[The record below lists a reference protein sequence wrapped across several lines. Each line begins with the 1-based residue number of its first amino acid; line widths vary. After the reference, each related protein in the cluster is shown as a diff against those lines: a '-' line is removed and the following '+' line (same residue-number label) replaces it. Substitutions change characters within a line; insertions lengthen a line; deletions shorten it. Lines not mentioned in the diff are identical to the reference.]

1 MARARE
7 LIASGA
13 AAETAWHDAAA
24 ETAEQLR
31 ALDDPL
37 LAGRAVDVE
46 DVGARVVAALT
57 GAGPALALEGVIVD
71 DELTPRETAALDP
84 QLVRA
89 IATARGTPTAH
100 AAILARALG
109 LPGVVGLGPAV
120 LAIPGG
126 HPGAARRRRGHGAG
140 GAGRAGRGRRPRA
153 GRGRPRAAAP
163 RGSTPASPR

>member
-1 MARARE
+1 M
-7 LIASGA
+7 
-13 AAETAWHDAAA
+13 
-24 ETAEQLR
+24 
-31 ALDDPL
+31 
-37 LAGRAVDVE
+37 
-46 DVGARVVAALT
+46 VAALT

-84 QLVRA
+84 QLVKA

-120 LAIPGG
+120 LAIPEGTPVLLDG
-126 HPGAARRRRGHGAG
+126 DRARCWWRRTSRPRQTPAS
-140 GAGRAGRGRRPRA
+140 GRPRRPRA
-153 GRGRPRAAAP
+153 GAP